1 MVSEKF
7 RTADKSFKSKKH
19 HNVLSA
25 DSAAPPLIHFAKCP
39 DSRKWFILLYSF
51 SYLKYDFLPNC

>member
-25 DSAAPPLIHFAKCP
+25 DSAAPPLIHFAKCE
-39 DSRKWFILLYSF
+39 
-51 SYLKYDFLPNC
+51 LP